1 MIAENS
7 GIDSSKIDDRKL
19 MRLFNES
26 GRIISNF
33 TDNLNPLREEDIARL
48 QQLKHVYT
56 DLFSKGSISAKF
68 KDYCEFEVDEINDV
82 LEKKQIR
89 ISKNIPHRVSMCQNI
104 S

>member
-33 TDNLNPLREEDIARL
+33 TDNLNPLREVDIARL
-48 QQLKHVYT
+48 HQLKHIYT

-68 KDYCEFEVDEINDV
+68 KYYCELKVDEINDV
-82 LEKKQIR
+82 LVKKHIR